1 MDIVYCHLCRG
12 HTDTHTHTHVY
23 DYINLEHLNKTGG
36 MYQYNYTSYDITLEF
51 CKMLTISEK

>member
-23 DYINLEHLNKTGG
+23 DYINLEHLWKGILGTDKNSSVAE
-36 MYQYNYTSYDITLEF
+36 N
-51 CKMLTISEK
+51 